1 MPKKENDAPEKL
13 RPYIAH
19 GLELNWGENSA
30 NVIGTCPMCDK
41 EGKFGVKIETGLYN
55 FHSWALLAV
64 VIFAIV
70 TGFGR
75 QSDDRPG

>member
-1 MPKKENDAPEKL
+1 MAASIFTYAHPVKL
-13 RPYIAH
+13 ST
-19 GLELNWGENSA
+19 ESGEA
-30 NVIGTCPMCDK
+30 
-41 EGKFGVKIETGLYN
+41 FGVPRVSLIETGLYN

-75 QSDDRPG
+75 QSDDRSA